1 MKGES
6 EMTDTFTPKA
16 GMICRTRDG
25 QNVGPIDRGTDGS
38 FFWHVVDGDNPAV
51 FSDGVVMA
59 WHKNGQWSKFHGD
72 HRYDLIA
79 EWSEPLPGLPISE
92 LGAKPGDTIRCVWA
106 GDKAGCHFPV
116 GIMFRLNADGKIGQD
131 MEGVAANRWEIVKT
145 FPWKT
150 DLGWINVTLSPDK
163 QPKGHKRARIKELEA
178 QVAELIELGST
189 MLGLSEL
196 GGYPQ
201 TARQWREAVARIKP

>member
-16 GMICRTRDG
+16 GMFCRTRDG
-25 QNVGPIDRGTDGS
+25 QKVGPLLNYICGFFRAEGS
-38 FFWHVVDGDNPAV
+38 NGNWTG
-51 FSDGVVMA
+51 S
-59 WHKNGQWSKFHGD
+59 GQWSDGAD
-72 HRYDLIA
+72 GDLIA

-116 GIMFRLNADGKIGQD
+116 GIMFRLNADGNIGQD